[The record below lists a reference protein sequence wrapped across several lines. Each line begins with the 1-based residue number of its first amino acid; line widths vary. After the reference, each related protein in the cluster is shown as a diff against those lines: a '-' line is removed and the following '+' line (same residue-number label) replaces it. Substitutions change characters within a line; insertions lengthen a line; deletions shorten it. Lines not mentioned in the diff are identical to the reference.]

1 MRILAPVCEIFWN
14 SGFRYGVK
22 SIGFYGDFAFFFFGI
37 LDSCCL
43 DAKKIFKT
51 EINVPI
57 CAQ

>member
-1 MRILAPVCEIFWN
+1 MKFFWK

-22 SIGFYGDFAFFFFGI
+22 SIGFYGDFAFFFFWI

-51 EINVPI
+51 EINVLLDE
-57 CAQ
+57 